1 LPSHWLVSASALISL
16 GRRLPISIDTN
27 LAPAVDASG
36 KPQTI
41 PYDVVDAIHA
51 GPIQTPTITAPLYTE
66 RIDSN
71 YQQEASIESRANSTY
86 DAAVIKIVRNGGR
99 GLSLR
104 AHYLYAHATDWNP
117 NESSNVAANNVLD
130 PADFR
135 LEYGTSNLDIR
146 HSASAN
152 LVYVT
157 PWKLRNWAGYFANGW
172 GVAAIGQFR
181 SGLPFTMRTGGYI
194 PGYYQTLLNGG
205 HPLME
210 GVGPGI
216 NGSGGDNRIYGV
228 AGNSA
233 IVDIGRNTYR
243 YPATWT
249 ADTRLS
255 KKLNFA
261 NHRELELLAESY
273 NLFNH
278 QNVTRIETTG
288 YIIDRGSTDGGKPT
302 FNFLTGLTKAGLPST
317 TPEFG
322 NPLDVNATNFY
333 RPREFQFGVRARF

>member
-1 LPSHWLVSASALISL
+1 
-16 GRRLPISIDTN
+16 
-27 LAPAVDASG
+27 
-36 KPQTI
+36 
-41 PYDVVDAIHA
+41 
-51 GPIQTPTITAPLYTE
+51 
-66 RIDSN
+66 
-71 YQQEASIESRANSTY
+71 
-86 DAAVIKIVRNGGR
+86 
-99 GLSLR
+99 
-104 AHYLYAHATDWNP
+104 
-117 NESSNVAANNVLD
+117 
-130 PADFR
+130 
-135 LEYGTSNLDIR
+135 
-146 HSASAN
+146 
-152 LVYVT
+152 
-157 PWKLRNWAGYFANGW
+157 
-172 GVAAIGQFR
+172 
-181 SGLPFTMRTGGYI
+181 MRTGGYI